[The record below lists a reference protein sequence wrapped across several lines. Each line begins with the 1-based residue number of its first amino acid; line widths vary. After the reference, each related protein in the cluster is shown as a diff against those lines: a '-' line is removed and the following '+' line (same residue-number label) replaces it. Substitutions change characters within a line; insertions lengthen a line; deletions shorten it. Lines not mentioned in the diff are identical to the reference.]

1 MSTLE
6 AAQNGQLELDAQNP
20 SSSIAQKPAI
30 VRSARCAASAPTMV
44 PSSANAASVRISSVF
59 LKSTGKSYPC
69 PSFLA
74 GAASYLSSRLL
85 RMNWRDYYPTTD
97 EAVNQV
103 QSQLSEHSK
112 MLRRLEREMKAKAK
126 EAGVAP
132 PPKPK
137 AAAAAASAATTASSS
152 TSAPP
157 PIQTSYKQSVP
168 ASVPGAGPVAQST
181 QQPPH
186 ELVSSDL
193 PHHSASSLNS
203 GSSGMGSTPT
213 QAYEM
218 PFQVQYPSSDA
229 RQQQQQ
235 LNAALERHSSV
246 LDRQGS
252 VEHGAMERGDSM
264 EESTPDADDA
274 IYPARVVDKETKRH
288 STFFR
293 TILNPPDSNPGNN
306 HGEASKSDAE
316 RGVQVTLPP
325 RPIVLDPNVQD
336 PIAVGLLDEQEAK
349 VLFDLWVLSQATQ

>member
-30 VRSARCAASAPTMV
+30 VRSARACTVCRTAKM
-44 PSSANAASVRISSVF
+44 RCI
-59 LKSTGKSYPC
+59 
-69 PSFLA
+69 
-74 GAASYLSSRLL
+74 GADDGAQQCQRCKRQNLECIFEKHRRGRKPGSK
-85 RMNWRDYYPTTD
+85 
-97 EAVNQV
+97 
-103 QSQLSEHSK
+103 LSEHSK

-193 PHHSASSLNS
+193 PHHSKRTRCHFRSSIRPRTPVSSSNS
-203 GSSGMGSTPT
+203 SMLHSN
-213 QAYEM
+213 AI
-218 PFQVQYPSSDA
+218 VPSWTGRARSNMALWKGAIVWKKA
-229 RQQQQQ
+229 RQTQTMQST
-235 LNAALERHSSV
+235 LH
-246 LDRQGS
+246 GS
-252 VEHGAMERGDSM
+252 WTRKRRDILRFSEPFSIHPTRTLGITMARLRNQMQKGASR
-264 EESTPDADDA
+264 
-274 IYPARVVDKETKRH
+274 
-288 STFFR
+288 
-293 TILNPPDSNPGNN
+293 
-306 HGEASKSDAE
+306 
-316 RGVQVTLPP
+316 
-325 RPIVLDPNVQD
+325 
-336 PIAVGLLDEQEAK
+336 
-349 VLFDLWVLSQATQ
+349 